1 MIRIEAAWT
10 VGGEAQRLPDSLLTL
25 YRRARL

>member
-10 VGGEAQRLPDSLLTL
+10 VGCEARRLPDALLTL